1 MKIIYNKFDKKTIS
15 TLPQVVFPGRIISII
30 SPGETEKAVDYLLS
44 SDILGVD
51 TETKPTF
58 HRGEHHEVAL
68 LQVANRDTAFL
79 FRLCLTGITPCHQ
92 ALPGGR
98 DREKDRSLVAR

>member
-51 TETKPTF
+51 TETNRHSIGASTTRWPCCRWPT
-58 HRGEHHEVAL
+58 A
-68 LQVANRDTAFL
+68 
-79 FRLCLTGITPCHQ
+79 TPPSSSVS
-92 ALPGGR
+92 A
-98 DREKDRSLVAR
+98 